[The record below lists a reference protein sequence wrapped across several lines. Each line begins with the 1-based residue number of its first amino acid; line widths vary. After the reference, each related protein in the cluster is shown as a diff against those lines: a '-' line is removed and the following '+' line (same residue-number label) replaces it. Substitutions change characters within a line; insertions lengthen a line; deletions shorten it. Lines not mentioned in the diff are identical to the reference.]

1 MAKKLDEL
9 LKRGKNGEAPAMSDK
24 MSRIAAACA
33 DLQKK
38 FGKESVNF
46 LGNRKAEPL
55 PRFSTGSISLDKI
68 IGGGYP
74 EGRMIEI
81 FGPASSGKCL
91 TKDTMIQTA
100 NGYKTLENIFLESG
114 ITPFCT
120 QKEVPFSYPLVNMN
134 GEIENT
140 THFVMN
146 GKRPVFCTKTKHGAI
161 IHSTAKH
168 PLRVLSK
175 NGFPIWK
182 FTSELEEGDILIGRK
197 GDRFFSSTDSIN
209 EMEATLLGLL
219 IADGSFSDN
228 RIGMTNSDEE
238 ILDFYRRNINCLM
251 EFKDVELREYRQEG
265 RIATELHLNSKEH
278 VNEFYTRF
286 GVCKATAKDKYVPY
300 CILNGSEIIQ
310 KAFLRAFVDCEC
322 SINDNSIEISSASHE
337 LLNSI
342 RLMLLN
348 MGMESYLSQKTV
360 KGYEQNEYWR
370 LCLYSA
376 DVKKYIDEIG
386 FFTSARKEVVSNLSF
401 EGLRCNKIPNV
412 NWLVDEYYASVD
424 PCAKTIDASRGMH
437 CSNEKNSKYTS
448 DVIIRLLEKTMG
460 YGSEHLANS
469 LNELVNDK
477 LLFDEVVS
485 IEKQQEI
492 ETFDFAMERTHSFVA
507 EGIVNHNTTL
517 CYHALAECQKKY
529 PDEWCGFVDS
539 EQSFDPIYA
548 EAVGV
553 NVGEL
558 MTAQPDTGT
567 DAFGMVQG
575 MIEAGAK
582 MIVIDSVAAMMPKE
596 EAEEEDYAH
605 NSIGAQAR
613 MMSKGLR
620 KLTAI
625 AGKHKCTLIFTNQIR
640 NKIGVMYGSPEVTT
654 GGKSLEYYASVRLR
668 VSQCGKVEET
678 VDGEKVIKAIET
690 RITSA
695 KNKTFAPFKT
705 CEIVVEFGKGIDNDA
720 GVLDLAFQYGII
732 KKGGGGIYTVNG
744 EKFKGLPALKEYLEG
759 NPELYEGIKAKTRE
773 AMDGDKQEPVIEEE
787 IDANSMTD
795 DEIAS
800 AVESDDNAEV
810 GEV

>member
-9 LKRGKNGEAPAMSDK
+9 LKKGRKGEAPAMSDK
-24 MSRIAAACA
+24 MSRIATACA

-55 PRFSTGSISLDKI
+55 PRLSTGSIALDKI

-81 FGPASSGKCL
+81 FGPASSGK
-91 TKDTMIQTA
+91 
-100 NGYKTLENIFLESG
+100 
-114 ITPFCT
+114 
-120 QKEVPFSYPLVNMN
+120 
-134 GEIENT
+134 
-140 THFVMN
+140 
-146 GKRPVFCTKTKHGAI
+146 
-161 IHSTAKH
+161 
-168 PLRVLSK
+168 
-175 NGFPIWK
+175 
-182 FTSELEEGDILIGRK
+182 
-197 GDRFFSSTDSIN
+197 
-209 EMEATLLGLL
+209 
-219 IADGSFSDN
+219 
-228 RIGMTNSDEE
+228 
-238 ILDFYRRNINCLM
+238 
-251 EFKDVELREYRQEG
+251 
-265 RIATELHLNSKEH
+265 
-278 VNEFYTRF
+278 
-286 GVCKATAKDKYVPY
+286 
-300 CILNGSEIIQ
+300 
-310 KAFLRAFVDCEC
+310 
-322 SINDNSIEISSASHE
+322 
-337 LLNSI
+337 
-342 RLMLLN
+342 
-348 MGMESYLSQKTV
+348 
-360 KGYEQNEYWR
+360 
-370 LCLYSA
+370 
-376 DVKKYIDEIG
+376 
-386 FFTSARKEVVSNLSF
+386 
-401 EGLRCNKIPNV
+401 
-412 NWLVDEYYASVD
+412 
-424 PCAKTIDASRGMH
+424 
-437 CSNEKNSKYTS
+437 
-448 DVIIRLLEKTMG
+448 
-460 YGSEHLANS
+460 
-469 LNELVNDK
+469 
-477 LLFDEVVS
+477 
-485 IEKQQEI
+485 
-492 ETFDFAMERTHSFVA
+492 
-507 EGIVNHNTTL
+507 TTL
-517 CYHALAECQKKY
+517 CYHALAECQKKH
-529 PDEWCGFVDS
+529 PDDWCGFVDS

-553 NVGEL
+553 NVSEL

-575 MIEAGAK
+575 MIEAGAR

-640 NKIGVMYGSPEVTT
+640 NKIGVMYGCFDGRARVVLADGTTKPIKWIVDNRYNGEVKSVNLETGLVENKKIVNWFDNGEAKNWYLVKVHKGTKQGVARFIVCDDHTFITPIGEMRLSDLKANDEVYVKGYHYLSDTDMSLVIGGLLGDGSIKHRRQSKCKEKSNKCSFRVVHGHKQDDYCRWKYEKMSPAFFRENAFKIGKRYSDFESKMTEEIEWLLKYKEKSAIRFVDDELLSKIDLISLAIWYLDDGTYSGTHAKWGKGKSTIYCTKLDAESKKKIAQKIFELTGAMFTVSERRLTASGENSWKFQSAIAPYVPRCMSYKMHQDLSEILDTFTGWHHQEPVECWNVGRILSIENVNDKPHRAGTHKYDIQIADNSNYFVDEVLVHNSPEVTA

-668 VSQCGKVEET
+668 VSQCGKVDET

-720 GVLDLAFQYGII
+720 GILDLAFQYGII

-759 NPELYEGIKAKTRE
+759 NPELYEDIKAKTRN
-773 AMDGDKQEPVIEEE
+773 AMDSDKQESVVEEE
-787 IDANSMTD
+787 IDASSMTD

>member
-9 LKRGKNGEAPAMSDK
+9 LKKGKNGEAPAMSDK

-81 FGPASSGKCL
+81 FGPASSGK
-91 TKDTMIQTA
+91 
-100 NGYKTLENIFLESG
+100 
-114 ITPFCT
+114 
-120 QKEVPFSYPLVNMN
+120 
-134 GEIENT
+134 
-140 THFVMN
+140 
-146 GKRPVFCTKTKHGAI
+146 
-161 IHSTAKH
+161 
-168 PLRVLSK
+168 
-175 NGFPIWK
+175 
-182 FTSELEEGDILIGRK
+182 
-197 GDRFFSSTDSIN
+197 
-209 EMEATLLGLL
+209 
-219 IADGSFSDN
+219 
-228 RIGMTNSDEE
+228 
-238 ILDFYRRNINCLM
+238 
-251 EFKDVELREYRQEG
+251 
-265 RIATELHLNSKEH
+265 
-278 VNEFYTRF
+278 
-286 GVCKATAKDKYVPY
+286 
-300 CILNGSEIIQ
+300 
-310 KAFLRAFVDCEC
+310 
-322 SINDNSIEISSASHE
+322 
-337 LLNSI
+337 
-342 RLMLLN
+342 
-348 MGMESYLSQKTV
+348 
-360 KGYEQNEYWR
+360 
-370 LCLYSA
+370 
-376 DVKKYIDEIG
+376 
-386 FFTSARKEVVSNLSF
+386 
-401 EGLRCNKIPNV
+401 
-412 NWLVDEYYASVD
+412 
-424 PCAKTIDASRGMH
+424 
-437 CSNEKNSKYTS
+437 
-448 DVIIRLLEKTMG
+448 
-460 YGSEHLANS
+460 
-469 LNELVNDK
+469 
-477 LLFDEVVS
+477 
-485 IEKQQEI
+485 
-492 ETFDFAMERTHSFVA
+492 
-507 EGIVNHNTTL
+507 TTL

-529 PDEWCGFVDS
+529 PDDWCGFVDS

-625 AGKHKCTLIFTNQIR
+625 AGKHKCTLIFTNQLR
-640 NKIGVMYGSPEVTT
+640 NKIGVLYGDPSVTS
-654 GGKSLEYYASVRLR
+654 GGSALGYYASIRLK
-668 VSQCGKVEET
+668 VQQCGKVEET
-678 VDGEKVIKAIET
+678 IDGEKVIKAIET

-720 GVLDLAFQYGII
+720 GILDLAFQYGII

-759 NPELYEGIKAKTRE
+759 NQELYEGIKAKTRE

>member
-9 LKRGKNGEAPAMSDK
+9 LKRGKNGESPAMSDK

-81 FGPASSGKCL
+81 FGPASSGK
-91 TKDTMIQTA
+91 
-100 NGYKTLENIFLESG
+100 
-114 ITPFCT
+114 
-120 QKEVPFSYPLVNMN
+120 
-134 GEIENT
+134 
-140 THFVMN
+140 
-146 GKRPVFCTKTKHGAI
+146 
-161 IHSTAKH
+161 
-168 PLRVLSK
+168 
-175 NGFPIWK
+175 
-182 FTSELEEGDILIGRK
+182 
-197 GDRFFSSTDSIN
+197 
-209 EMEATLLGLL
+209 
-219 IADGSFSDN
+219 
-228 RIGMTNSDEE
+228 
-238 ILDFYRRNINCLM
+238 
-251 EFKDVELREYRQEG
+251 
-265 RIATELHLNSKEH
+265 
-278 VNEFYTRF
+278 
-286 GVCKATAKDKYVPY
+286 
-300 CILNGSEIIQ
+300 
-310 KAFLRAFVDCEC
+310 
-322 SINDNSIEISSASHE
+322 
-337 LLNSI
+337 
-342 RLMLLN
+342 
-348 MGMESYLSQKTV
+348 
-360 KGYEQNEYWR
+360 
-370 LCLYSA
+370 
-376 DVKKYIDEIG
+376 
-386 FFTSARKEVVSNLSF
+386 
-401 EGLRCNKIPNV
+401 
-412 NWLVDEYYASVD
+412 
-424 PCAKTIDASRGMH
+424 
-437 CSNEKNSKYTS
+437 
-448 DVIIRLLEKTMG
+448 
-460 YGSEHLANS
+460 
-469 LNELVNDK
+469 
-477 LLFDEVVS
+477 
-485 IEKQQEI
+485 
-492 ETFDFAMERTHSFVA
+492 
-507 EGIVNHNTTL
+507 TTL

-529 PDEWCGFVDS
+529 PDDWCGFVDS

-678 VDGEKVIKAIET
+678 IDGEKVIKAIET

-720 GVLDLAFQYGII
+720 GILDLAFQYGII